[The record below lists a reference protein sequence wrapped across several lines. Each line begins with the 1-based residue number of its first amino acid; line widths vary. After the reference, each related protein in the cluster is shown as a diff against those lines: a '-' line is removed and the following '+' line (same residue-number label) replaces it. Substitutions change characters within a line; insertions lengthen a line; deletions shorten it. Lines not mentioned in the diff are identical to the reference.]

1 MSEIR
6 FGAMRVDVGM
16 LSDADYEYVLG
27 IFKDALKLEGYD
39 PEEYT
44 TDEWVLEFKFEK
56 REV

>member
-1 MSEIR
+1 MSVKNTV
-6 FGAMRVDVGM
+6 RVDVEM

-27 IFKDALKLEGYD
+27 IFKDALKSEGHD
-39 PEEYT
+39 PDDYT